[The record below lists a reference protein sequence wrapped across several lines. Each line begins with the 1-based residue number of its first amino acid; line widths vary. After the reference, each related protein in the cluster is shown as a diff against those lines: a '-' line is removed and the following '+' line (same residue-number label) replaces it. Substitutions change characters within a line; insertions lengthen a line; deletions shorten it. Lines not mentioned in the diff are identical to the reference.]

1 MAGIV
6 KPSHA
11 GALAVWYGWFNAWVE
26 SEVLPAIESGA
37 LDATGM
43 IVFVPVSAAGR
54 KAQFSDSSDGAAYER
69 NWARADVNT
78 ARAQLVL

>member
-43 IVFVPVSAAGR
+43 IVIVACLR
-54 KAQFSDSSDGAAYER
+54 RWKEGAVWER
-69 NWARADVNT
+69 V
-78 ARAQLVL
+78 